1 MTPWTVAWQAALSMG
16 FSRQEYWCGLP
27 CSTPG
32 DLPNPGIETPSSVSP
47 ENLGITK
54 SFGHLRHGGS
64 PPPQIFTYILHKFL
78 LVPDPL
84 NLFYSPCKG
93 SLCVRDPFFFPVV
106 SCDMWDL
113 NSPTRD
119 WTHAPYSGSLKFQLL
134 DHQGIPHD
142 PPFPLRL
149 WREREV
155 GRERGREGRK
165 ERS

>member
-1 MTPWTVAWQAALSMG
+1 MQILCHKLKAGAGFPVSIGWKCQKLVFLRVRGSGSCSVMSNFATPRTVSHQAALSMG

-32 DLPNPGIETPSSVSP
+32 DLPNPGIETPSPVSP
-47 ENLGITK
+47 DNLGITK

-106 SCDMWDL
+106 SCGMWDL

-119 WTHAPYSGSLKFQLL
+119 
-134 DHQGIPHD
+134 
-142 PPFPLRL
+142 
-149 WREREV
+149 
-155 GRERGREGRK
+155 
-165 ERS
+165 